1 MGATKLNLFEFFATI
16 ERYHTIQNPTS
27 EEKLELA
34 MRYCGVRDGMR
45 ILDVGSGKGWLLRR
59 LAKQFDI
66 QITGLEISRI
76 FAAEARRL
84 IDAENLA
91 DRIQIVEGPA
101 LEFDPEP
108 GRFDV
113 VMCIGAAFAFN
124 GFEPAL
130 DWMSRAAKRG
140 GAIALGEV
148 FAKELPYPPE
158 IPRGGRAD
166 LDYPER
172 SLLTTVE
179 TMRAHGLPLRGLVE
193 ASTDDWDRYHSLHWQ
208 AGMDWAL
215 ENPGH
220 PDAVKLTDP
229 AGMRLD
235 LLDRRYCGWAI
246 FVARNGLD

>member
-1 MGATKLNLFEFFATI
+1 MNLFEFFETI

-27 EEKLELA
+27 EEKLDLA
-34 MRYCGVRDGMR
+34 IRYCGVQDGMR
-45 ILDVGSGKGWLLRR
+45 ILDVGCGKGWLLRR
-59 LAKQFDI
+59 LASQFDVRA
-66 QITGLEISRI
+66 TGLEIYPA

-84 IDAENLA
+84 AAAENLA

-101 LEFDPEP
+101 LEFHPEP
-108 GRFDV
+108 ASFDV
-113 VMCIGAAFAFN
+113 VMCIGASFALDS
-124 GFEPAL
+124 FEPAL
-130 DWMSRAAKRG
+130 DWMSRAAKHG

-148 FAKELPYPPE
+148 FAKTLPYPPE

-179 TMRAHGLPLRGLVE
+179 TMRAHGMPLRGLIE
-193 ASTDDWDRYHSLHWQ
+193 ASADDWDRYHSLHWQ

-215 ENPGH
+215 EHPGH
-220 PDAVKLTDP
+220 PDALKLTDQ

-246 FVARNGLD
+246 FVARNGRD